1 MICPVWDLCCSIY
14 LNRIDSEGKTLTK
27 HAFCSFNYKTLL

>member
-1 MICPVWDLCCSIY
+1 IYFNLLTQIKFIY
-14 LNRIDSEGKTLTK
+14 LNRIDNEGKTLTK